1 MTLHEGKEVAM
12 RRISIVNTILI
23 LDPVYLLKSSF
34 FLKSEF
40 QKSEFW
46 ENKLFSDVW

>member
-23 LDPVYLLKSSF
+23 LDPVYLLESSL

-40 QKSEFW
+40 WESEFRKSE
-46 ENKLFSDVW
+46 LFSDVW